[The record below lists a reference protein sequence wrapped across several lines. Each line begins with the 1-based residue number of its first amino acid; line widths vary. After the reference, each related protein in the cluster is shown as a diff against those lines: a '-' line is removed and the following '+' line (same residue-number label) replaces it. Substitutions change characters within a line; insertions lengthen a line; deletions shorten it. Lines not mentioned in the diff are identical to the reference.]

1 MGFISKFVL
10 GGVFDKL
17 SGVFDDLHLSKEE
30 KGRLEIEMEG
40 ALRKTLEIEISSR
53 EKVLV
58 AELSQ
63 GDLYTK
69 RARPSVVYFGL
80 VLILIQALLLYLGR
94 EPLPIPAIFWMG
106 WSAIVASYGVGR
118 SFEKIAKIRANGN
131 GRS

>member
-1 MGFISKFVL
+1 M
-10 GGVFDKL
+10 
-17 SGVFDDLHLSKEE
+17 
-30 KGRLEIEMEG
+30 
-40 ALRKTLEIEISSR
+40 
-53 EKVLV
+53 LV

-80 VLILIQALLLYLGR
+80 VLILIQALLLYLGK
-94 EPLPIPAIFWMG
+94 EPLPIPDVFWMG

-118 SFEKIAKIRANGN
+118 SFEKIARIRANGN

>member
-1 MGFISKFVL
+1 MGFFSKFIL
-10 GGVFDKL
+10 GGAFDKL

-30 KGRLEIEMEG
+30 KAKLEIEMEG
-40 ALRKTLEIEISSR
+40 AVRKTLEVEIASR

-69 RARPSVVYFGL
+69 RARPTIVYFGL
-80 VLILIQALLLYLGR
+80 VLILIDVVLALCGKPVL
-94 EPLPIPAIFWMG
+94 PLPEIFWMG

-118 SFEKIAKIRANGN
+118 SFEKIARIRANGN